1 MSLRSCRPSVIDR
14 DISRM
19 GVLHAKV
26 GKDLFGIL
34 GLMKKNICRCS
45 GEVYTKKLLLDITK
59 VHHPEFGV

>member
-1 MSLRSCRPSVIDR
+1 
-14 DISRM
+14 M

-59 VHHPEFGV
+59 VHHPEFGVWKGF